1 MKCSYLRD
9 HLGQQVFVLINE
21 GKKNIKKVEIIR
33 HSMKIKTK
41 HKQIIRKKRQ
51 NGVKN
56 VKNITDEDKT

>member
-41 HKQIIRKKRQ
+41 HKQIIRKKDRM
-51 NGVKN
+51 VSKM
-56 VKNITDEDKT
+56 